1 MITTEP
7 AEHTDLAEMQ
17 GEYRI
22 AVEQWIKAIREEEA
36 LASVHPTLAQ
46 VDDWEEAHFAE
57 EKARNKAR
65 KAKQHYEDAIRRAF
79 FGF

>member
-1 MITTEP
+1 MTNTGL
-7 AEHTDLAEMQ
+7 AEHTDLAAMQ
-17 GEYRI
+17 AEYKT

-57 EKARNKAR
+57 EEARKKAK
-65 KAKQHYEDAIRRAF
+65 KAKQHYEEAIRRAF